1 MSVIIKRKNP
11 GWLEKLVKRYGERA
25 ELAIGWP
32 ASTSAV
38 GIKYPDGT
46 QVAFVAAVNNFGS
59 ASRNI
64 PARPFMTESA
74 APALKATA
82 PVAAIMVKAVN
93 RGKATTEQALQEMG
107 PFAVGAFQTT
117 ITDTAWVPNAARTV
131 REKQSAKPL
140 IDTGLLRSSLTFV
153 VRKPGA

>member
-1 MSVIIKRKNP
+1 
-11 GWLEKLVKRYGERA
+11 
-25 ELAIGWP
+25 
-32 ASTSAV
+32 
-38 GIKYPDGT
+38 
-46 QVAFVAAVNNFGS
+46 VAFVAAVNNFGS

-93 RGKATTEQALQEMG
+93 RGKATVEQALQEMG